1 MSTDIPVPEMG
12 EGIEEVTIVQWL
24 RQVGDSVTEGDP
36 IVTVETDKAS
46 MEIEAPA
53 SGTLTE
59 LLVEAGDAPE
69 VGDPIARMSES

>member
-1 MSTDIPVPEMG
+1 MSTDVPVPDMG
-12 EGIEEVTIVQWL
+12 EGIEEVTIVEWL

-36 IVTVETDKAS
+36 IVSVETDKAT

-69 VGDPIARMSES
+69 VGDLIARMTES

>member
-12 EGIEEVTIVQWL
+12 EGIEEVTIVEWL
-24 RQVGDSVTEGDP
+24 RQVGDSVTEGDL
-36 IVTVETDKAS
+36 IVRVETDKAS

-69 VGDPIARMSES
+69 VGDPIARISEN

>member
-1 MSTDIPVPEMG
+1 
-12 EGIEEVTIVQWL
+12 
-24 RQVGDSVTEGDP
+24 
-36 IVTVETDKAS
+36 

-69 VGDPIARMSES
+69 VGDPIARISEN